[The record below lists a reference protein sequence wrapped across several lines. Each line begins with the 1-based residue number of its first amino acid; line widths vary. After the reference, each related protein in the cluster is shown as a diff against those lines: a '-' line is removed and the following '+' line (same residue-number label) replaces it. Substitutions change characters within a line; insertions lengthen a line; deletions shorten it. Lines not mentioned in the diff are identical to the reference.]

1 MIKGYCC
8 LQDRFSKLFS
18 GESLFPLLSL
28 HIISVVVFLLMTQ
41 PDNESQLL
49 KAEIT
54 SLGEVMG
61 LTSYLRVLVY
71 L

>member
-8 LQDRFSKLFS
+8 MQDRFSKLFS

-28 HIISVVVFLLMTQ
+28 YIIFVVVLLLMTQ

-49 KAEIT
+49 TAEIAC
-54 SLGEVMG
+54 LGEVTG
-61 LTSYLRVLVY
+61 LTS
-71 L
+71 